1 MIAIYIYI
9 INQLCFY
16 YVYIYIIISI
26 IISYIS
32 SYIDSYTINLYSYIW
47 FIYVVI

>member
-1 MIAIYIYI
+1 M
-9 INQLCFY
+9 
-16 YVYIYIIISI
+16 YIYIIISII

>member
-1 MIAIYIYI
+1 M
-9 INQLCFY
+9 
-16 YVYIYIIISI
+16 YIYIIISIII